1 MKTTL
6 VVLFVLCA
14 AAAFGQ
20 AVPSIS
26 NQPSVPVFV
35 DHPLHAEPHAMA
47 MQTPIAGGSAD
58 GYGYEKGE
66 QPLWQFGPISEP
78 VPLGDIARAYRREKM
93 TGKKA
98 EIVLEK
104 QGS

>member
-1 MKTTL
+1 MKNTL
-6 VVLFVLCA
+6 VVLFVFCA
-14 AAAFGQ
+14 AGAFGQ
-20 AVPSIS
+20 AVATVSS
-26 NQPSVPVFV
+26 QPSPAIFT

-58 GYGYEKGE
+58 NYGYEKGE

>member
-6 VVLFVLCA
+6 LVLLVLCA
-14 AAAFGQ
+14 VGAFGQ
-20 AVPSIS
+20 ASSVSS
-26 NQPSVPVFV
+26 QPAPAVFA

-47 MQTPIAGGSAD
+47 TETPVAGGAAD
-58 GYGYEKGE
+58 AYGYEKGE
-66 QPLWQFGPISEP
+66 QPLWQFGPVSEP

-98 EIVLEK
+98 EILLEK